1 MKTILA
7 ISLAAFLSVGLAEV
21 AFGTHQAE
29 QSINAI
35 RQQYTAINKR
45 VGKYRKVKK
54 RLSGF
59 ALEGGEL
66 TAYFQGPAIMK
77 IVAMHYGEGGRTLE
91 EYYYRDGKLIFVFE
105 KVFQYDRP
113 LSGKIVSTVE
123 NRFYYDDDKL
133 IRWLDEKG
141 QPATVDAEHRALKS
155 NEWLSNSTRF
165 LMAARSKKPTIEA

>member
-7 ISLAAFLSVGLAEV
+7 ICLAVLLVGLVSIASGSPQTE
-21 AFGTHQAE
+21 G
-29 QSINAI
+29 SINAI
-35 RQQYTAINKR
+35 RQHYAAINKR

-59 ALEGGEL
+59 SLEGGEL

-105 KVFQYDRP
+105 KVSQYDRP
-113 LSGKIVSTVE
+113 LSGKVVSTAE
-123 NRFYYDDDKL
+123 NRFYYDNDKL
-133 IRWLDEKG
+133 IRWIDENG

-155 NEWLSNSTRF
+155 NEWLTNSTKF
-165 LMAARSKKPTIEA
+165 ISAARSKKITIEA

>member
-1 MKTILA
+1 MKTILTV
-7 ISLAAFLSVGLAEV
+7 SLAAFLSVGLV
-21 AFGTHQAE
+21 DFAFASPQTEG
-29 QSINAI
+29 SINAI
-35 RQQYTAINKR
+35 RQQYAAINKR
-45 VGKYRKVKK
+45 LGKYRRVKK

-59 ALEGGEL
+59 SLEGGEL

-113 LSGKIVSTVE
+113 LSGKVVSTIE
-123 NRFYYDDDKL
+123 TRFYYDNDKL

-141 QPATVDAEHRALKS
+141 LPAVVDAEHRALKS
-155 NEWLSNSTRF
+155 REWLANSNKFIT
-165 LMAARSKKPTIEA
+165 AARSKKHTVEA

>member
-7 ISLAAFLSVGLAEV
+7 IFLAAFLPVGLVSIASASPQTED
-21 AFGTHQAE
+21 
-29 QSINAI
+29 SINAI
-35 RQQYTAINKR
+35 RQQYAAINKR

-59 ALEGGEL
+59 SLEGGEL
-66 TAYFQGPAIMK
+66 TAYFQGPAIIK
-77 IVAMHYGEGGRTLE
+77 IVAMHFGEGGRTLE

-113 LSGKIVSTVE
+113 LSGKVVSTVE
-123 NRFYYDDDKL
+123 NRFYYDNEKL

-141 QPATVDAEHRALKS
+141 QPAAVDAEHRALKS
-155 NEWLSNSTRF
+155 NEWLANSTRF
-165 LMAARSKKPTIEA
+165 IMAARSKKPTIEA